1 MEPRHLLIAGN
12 RGEETARLR
21 QRAVQIA
28 GQLGLDVLLETE
40 LLLVLGQGGSP
51 VPLGDRGLVL
61 GTIFPR
67 AEGMP
72 RVTSFDEKVARGVAA
87 SGAATL
93 INSHWGAY
101 VAVTGDAK
109 SGQVHLVR
117 PPFGE
122 LACYY
127 AWIDGGLVASS
138 DARLV
143 SACTGA
149 RPVIDWCQVA
159 RHLLAAELRPA
170 QTCVAGISELLGG
183 EQLVA
188 SSRGTETRVLW
199 SPWRFVQPRIGADTV
214 AGAAE
219 LLRPLVLDA
228 VGRWATRFGHVLV
241 GVSGGLDSSIVATA
255 VHQARVPMS
264 CVTFVTA
271 DPLGDER
278 EFARLIA
285 HGRQAPL
292 FEHDRELAG
301 IDLTR
306 SNAAHLPRPVGRSF
320 AQESERISL
329 EVARRVGADA
339 IFRGGGGDNVFC
351 FLQSPAPL
359 ADRLLTRG
367 PGLAAL
373 GTAVDL
379 CRLTGCSLATVLAR
393 GVRRAWLRAP
403 RYRWPADISL
413 LTPGVAEGAAAAVQH
428 PWLEAP
434 EGALPGKAAHIAL
447 ILGMQN
453 HMEGLDPQFGMP
465 LLSPLMSQPIVEFCL
480 GVPSWLWCRGGH
492 NRAVARRAFAK
503 ELPPAIRDR
512 RGKGTPEAFV
522 IEIFEANRER
532 LLERL
537 AGGHLTRERIIDIDA
552 VARVVRDPRPVTG
565 HAFSRVV
572 QLADVEA
579 WADSWGARPS
589 AAA

>member
-1 MEPRHLLIAGN
+1 MEPRYLLVAGN
-12 RGEETARLR
+12 WSEETARLR
-21 QRAVQIA
+21 QRASRLAAPV
-28 GQLGLDVLLETE
+28 GLDVLLETE
-40 LLLVLGQGGSP
+40 LLLVLGQHDCC

-67 AEGMP
+67 AKGAP
-72 RVTSFDEKVARGVAA
+72 RITRFEEKVARGVAA

-101 VAVTGDAK
+101 VAVTSDPR
-109 SGQVHLVR
+109 SGQIHLVR

-127 AWIDGGLVASS
+127 ARSDGALVTSS

-149 RPVIDWCQVA
+149 RPSIDWLQVA
-159 RHLLAAELRPA
+159 RHLLAAELRPSE
-170 QTCVAGISELLGG
+170 TCVSGISELIGG

-188 SSRGTETRVLW
+188 GSRDAETRVLW
-199 SPWRFVQPRIGADTV
+199 SPWRFIEPRIGADTF
-214 AGAAE
+214 AGAAAQ
-219 LLRPLVLDA
+219 LRQIVLDA
-228 VGRWATRFGHVLV
+228 VGRWARRFNHVLV
-241 GVSGGLDSSIVATA
+241 GISGGLDSSIVATA
-255 VHQARVPMS
+255 VHQAEVPMS

-285 HGRQAPL
+285 EACRAPL

-301 IDLTR
+301 IDLAR

-351 FLQSPAPL
+351 YLQSPAPL
-359 ADRLLTRG
+359 ADHLLTQG
-367 PGLAAL
+367 PGIGAL

-403 RYRWPADISL
+403 RYPWPADISL
-413 LTPGVAEGAAAAVQH
+413 LTPDVAEGAAAAVQH
-428 PWLEAP
+428 PWLETPA
-434 EGALPGKAAHIAL
+434 GALPGKAAHIAL

-453 HMEGLDPQFGMP
+453 HMEGLDPQLGMP

-503 ELPPAIRDR
+503 ELPRAIRDR

-532 LLERL
+532 LLDRL
-537 AGGHLTRERIIDIDA
+537 AGGHLQRERIIDLDA
-552 VARVVRDPRPVTG
+552 VARVLRDPRPVTG

-589 AAA
+589 GSA